1 MKKSSKA
8 HIRLGRRGEDAA
20 ARYLTGKGF
29 EILGRNLL
37 LKSAEIDILA
47 RDGATFVLVEV
58 KTLRYRK
65 DVEQRPG
72 MHYTEDQRRRQ
83 RRAVSELQRKFA
95 DADFPFRH
103 DLVEV
108 FMGKLFP
115 VAIRHHSDYYKY
127 KHFPA

>member
-1 MKKSSKA
+1 MKKKSAS
-8 HIRLGRRGEDAA
+8 HLLLGQRGERVAV
-20 ARYLTGKGF
+20 RYLTGKGF
-29 EILGRNLL
+29 EILGRNLH

-47 RDGATFVLVEV
+47 RDGASFVLVEV

-65 DVEQRPG
+65 EMDQRPG
-72 MHYTEDQRRRQ
+72 AHYTEEQRRRQ
-83 RRAVSELQRKFA
+83 RRAVTELQRKFT

-115 VAIRHHSDYYKY
+115 VKIRHHADYYKY
-127 KHFPA
+127 KPFPA